1 MKRLHSEQG
10 FTLVELV
17 ITILIVAI
25 LAAVAT
31 RQLGT
36 TVETAK
42 QEATKQ
48 ELDALAVAIVG
59 NADLYSEGT
68 RADFGYVGDVGAL
81 PTSLTNLATNPGGY
95 TTWNGPYVSTGG
107 DTSSYKKD
115 AWGTAYTIVSTSV
128 RSTGSGSNIDKPF
141 AASSTALLSN
151 SLTGTVI
158 DANSTTPGTA
168 YKDSVSVV
176 ITYPNGSG
184 SNTTSTVHPDKYGV
198 FSFSG
203 LPMGNRTLRVIHIPT
218 NDTLSI
224 PVTIYPGKTATVQ
237 VQFPDDLY

>member
-1 MKRLHSEQG
+1 MKQIHSERG
-10 FTLVELV
+10 FTLVELI
-17 ITILIVAI
+17 ITIVVVGI

-48 ELDALAVAIVG
+48 ELDQLAAAIVG
-59 NADLYSEGT
+59 NPNSYSEGT
-68 RADFGYVGDVGAL
+68 RADFGYVGDVGAI
-81 PTSLTNLATNPGGY
+81 PSSLANLATNPGGY
-95 TTWNGPYVSTGG
+95 ATWNGPYVSTGG
-107 DTSSYKKD
+107 DTASYKKD
-115 AWGTAYTIVSTSV
+115 AWGTAYTIVGTAI
-128 RSTGSGSNIDKPF
+128 RSTGSGTNIDKPF
-141 AASSTALLSN
+141 AASSTPLLSN
-151 SLTGTVI
+151 TISGTVV
-158 DANSTTPGTA
+158 DANSTTPGTTH
-168 YKDSVSVV
+168 KDSINVV

-184 SNTTSTVHPDKYGV
+184 ASTTSTVHPDKYGV

-224 PVTIYPGKTATVQ
+224 PITIYPGKTANIQ